1 MNILNA
7 ILSQAI
13 FGQTEVTASDLDFR
27 GIYDASGGVAP
38 APLTKGHYYVVSNG
52 GTISGTVYNA
62 NDFIWSNGTLWQRTP
77 ALLTGVTLVNGQT
90 GNVSINTDNLPVGD
104 NKFLIQEQVDKVNN
118 LPENTIEELDK
129 KFKKEWNSDWLTEG
143 NTHLFTTTA
152 DKNKLANLP
161 ANVNDELEKKFN
173 KKSSTD
179 NLIEGATNLFITP
192 VEKSKLSN
200 VPVNTISELNK
211 KIDNTIT
218 ADNIP
223 DGTTKFLLNET
234 QKDKLDSIPD
244 DIATELNN
252 KFDIDDDNTDDI
264 IESTTRKFMSTI
276 EKTKLENVPE
286 NTNAEL
292 LTKYDI
298 FNDDMDKIKD
308 GTDYVKTKNNFTDD
322 LKLKLYN
329 LTDNYK
335 GYFLTSTDLETEF
348 PTAIAGTYATVEA
361 TNSIWIWNDEYNQW
375 VDSTSAG
382 TGDML
387 RVTYDPSNKAKDVF
401 NMDNMEE
408 GLLNAVISKADKN
421 KLQDIDININT
432 QTVTNE
438 EKLAIA
444 TIEDKLELTDLT
456 DFLTDN
462 TADTDTVGLQFK
474 NGKLKANLLY
484 QNSNTTLLTEDTEG
498 LQVDVKDNSS
508 TQKINVSLDGTLITN
523 KQELNFINNDNVT
536 FTIEEDNIND
546 RVNIELTTSSTGSD
560 GKVKISDTDTVN
572 AYLQGKIVGATD
584 KIDINRINVSDNEQ
598 LVISAGDDIF
608 DMKFNNTDDITEGLT
623 NLFFTQ
629 DERIKLDALVNGLD
643 FSLIFNKD
651 DDTIDDIQDGLN
663 YVKMTVDE
671 QLKLANLN
679 DLLTYKGTVSKEEDL
694 ILSELNTG
702 DMFIISDDFDIYL
715 KNEIIFYD
723 GVEIIKLK
731 QVVEPNFV
739 DTEFTLNNGVNT
751 TQFNLSNLT
760 KNVVLS
766 VPDKSGKIAVL
777 DDIKTEL
784 PITTMVVVN
793 ETKEM
798 DKFPVSITGCKY
810 FYTIKAGANTR
821 IGELMV
827 VHNGTDVRF
836 TDTVVDFDTLVDV
849 DFDMEIVNGEVIVS
863 VIGLDK
869 EWTIKF
875 TKIEL

>member
-77 ALLTGVTLVNGQT
+77 ALLTGVTLVNGQA

-152 DKNKLANLP
+152 DKN
-161 ANVNDELEKKFN
+161 
-173 KKSSTD
+173 
-179 NLIEGATNLFITP
+179 
-192 VEKSKLSN
+192 KLSN

-335 GYFLTSTDLETEF
+335 GYFLTSTDLETAF

-629 DERIKLDALVNGLD
+629 DERIKLDALVNGPD
-643 FSLIFNKD
+643 FSIILSNNNSILSSSWV
-651 DDTIDDIQDGLN
+651 DDTGVSGYWYADISN
-663 YVKMTVDE
+663 
-671 QLKLANLN
+671 AN
-679 DLLTYKGTVSKEEDL
+679 
-694 ILSELNTG
+694 ILSTDSVEVNFQLASIPNTPTILSVTQSFTG
-702 DMFIISDDFDIYL
+702 YVRIYS
-715 KNEIIFYD
+715 
-723 GVEIIKLK
+723 
-731 QVVEPNFV
+731 
-739 DTEFTLNNGVNT
+739 TEAVS
-751 TQFNLSNLT
+751 SNLT
-760 KNVVLS
+760 A
-766 VPDKSGKIAVL
+766 D
-777 DDIKTEL
+777 
-784 PITTMVVVN
+784 
-793 ETKEM
+793 
-798 DKFPVSITGCKY
+798 
-810 FYTIKAGANTR
+810 
-821 IGELMV
+821 
-827 VHNGTDVRF
+827 
-836 TDTVVDFDTLVDV
+836 LV
-849 DFDMEIVNGEVIVS
+849 IQRGN
-863 VIGLDK
+863 
-869 EWTIKF
+869 
-875 TKIEL
+875 